1 MPFFNAFPQVAY
13 DITRNR
19 FSQFQ
24 SITNITFRVGIIK
37 SVISNIGSYFVHT
50 ISDTETPDI
59 LAEQVYNNAEAYWII
74 LYANDIYD
82 PHYDWP
88 LNSREFRQFII
99 DKYGST
105 AIAKTTNHHFEKIIS
120 RHESASGLITSNRIT
135 IDEHKLV
142 DLTVPYES
150 YDSMADYAEETVNM
164 GNGHSVLEVIERSV
178 TSNYDYEYQLN
189 ESKREIKLIKAEYY
203 GQIMSEYN
211 ELTRQRI
218 NPHLRKLY

>member
-13 DITRNR
+13 DIARDR
-19 FSQFQ
+19 FSQYQ
-24 SITNITFRVGIIK
+24 AITNITFRVGIIK

-59 LAEQVYNNAEAYWII
+59 LAEQAYGNAEAYWIV

-88 LNSREFRQFII
+88 LTSREFRKFII
-99 DKYGST
+99 NKYGST
-105 AIAKTTNHHFEKIIS
+105 NVAKTTNHHYEKIIS
-120 RHESASGLITSNRIT
+120 RRESLSGIITSSRIT
-135 IDEHKLV
+135 IDHTKLTN
-142 DLTVPYES
+142 LTVPYES
-150 YDSMADYAEETVNM
+150 YDSMPQYAEETINM
-164 GNGHSVLEVIERSV
+164 GNGQSVLEVIESSV

-189 ESKREIKLIKAEYY
+189 ESKREIKMIKAEYY
-203 GQIMSEYN
+203 KQIMAEFDD
-211 ELTRQRI
+211 LTRQRI